1 MVARGLLTASLLLG
15 VALQGVAF
23 EEDSAEVDG
32 VRAVVGER
40 LQMIVR
46 GIPAIGDETRLRRN
60 IAQATFC
67 LPQNVI
73 GILFYGLLDLTGQ
86 VLQTAEMNEMKIV
99 VIRPALGVSLGRFI
113 FLPGAFLTEANVRH
127 EYGHTLQGYRHGP
140 FYLPLVGVTS
150 FVQAAM
156 SIFSPAY
163 AARYFDR
170 WPENEAN
177 ELGGV

>member
-1 MVARGLLTASLLLG
+1 MVARGLLAASLLLA
-15 VALQGVAF
+15 VPLQGVAF
-23 EEDSAEVDG
+23 EEDSAELDG
-32 VRAVVGER
+32 VHADVNER
-40 LQMIVR
+40 LESIVR
-46 GIPAIGDETRLRRN
+46 SIPAIGDETRLRRN

-67 LPQNVI
+67 LPQNVL
-73 GILFYGLLDLTGQ
+73 GVLFYGLLDLTGQ
-86 VLQTAEMNEMKIV
+86 VLRTAEVNEATLV
-99 VIRPALGVSLGRFI
+99 VVHPALGVSLGRFI
-113 FLPGAFLTEANVRH
+113 FLPDAFLTEANVRH

-170 WPENEAN
+170 WPEDEAN